1 MKTAVVTDGKYR
13 ASLAAVRALGEAG
26 FRVVVTQTRAEA
38 TVTPA
43 SFVSRFAAETRWIPG
58 SCREA
63 DYGTRLRELLEAYD
77 HPVLFC
83 TGADTLNLV
92 SSRRE
97 ELARAADF
105 LVAPQPVLDALNDKE
120 TVHRRAVEL
129 GLPVPREYDEMPD
142 RFPVVI
148 KPHCGEKAGLKARD
162 RYQIARDPGEYARQY
177 AAMRRYDPSPI
188 VQEKVEGPGE
198 GVNLLLDQS
207 SRLVCAFCHRRLRE
221 YPVTGGPSTC
231 CVSFYE
237 ETMIRQA
244 YQLLASFGLDPDQ
257 GHIINGHVPVR
268 IKKGESPVKAAGRL
282 LVIDGGLSKA
292 YQAQTGIAG
301 YTLIY
306 NSHGLFLAS
315 HEPFENTAQAIADE
329 RDIHSSL
336 TLVEPAET
344 RLMIRDTDTGRELAR
359 QIEQLHRLIAA
370 YRLGL
375 VKQRQVST
383 VDAPRVRSHSWMDRT

>member
-63 DYGTRLRELLEAYD
+63 DYGARLRELLEAYD

-129 GLPVPREYDEMPD
+129 GLPVPREYDSMPD

-162 RYQIARDPGEYARQY
+162 RYQIAREPGSTRPC
-177 AAMRRYDPSPI
+177 AAMTHPPLCRKRWR
-188 VQEKVEGPGE
+188 G
-198 GVNLLLDQS
+198 
-207 SRLVCAFCHRRLRE
+207 RE
-221 YPVTGGPSTC
+221 RGSTC
-231 CVSFYE
+231 FW
-237 ETMIRQA
+237 I
-244 YQLLASFGLDPDQ
+244 
-257 GHIINGHVPVR
+257 
-268 IKKGESPVKAAGRL
+268 KAAGWCAPSATGGCGSIRL
-282 LVIDGGLSKA
+282 RGDRPPA
-292 YQAQTGIAG
+292 
-301 YTLIY
+301 
-306 NSHGLFLAS
+306 AS
-315 HEPFENTAQAIADE
+315 AFMRRP
-329 RDIHSSL
+329 
-336 TLVEPAET
+336 
-344 RLMIRDTDTGRELAR
+344 
-359 QIEQLHRLIAA
+359 
-370 YRLGL
+370 
-375 VKQRQVST
+375 
-383 VDAPRVRSHSWMDRT
+383 

>member
-38 TVTPA
+38 AVTPA

-129 GLPVPREYDEMPD
+129 GLPVPREYDSMPD

-148 KPHCGEKAGLKARD
+148 KPHCGEKAGLKAKD

-177 AAMRRYDPSPI
+177 AAMGLYDPSPI

-231 CVSFYE
+231 CVSF
-237 ETMIRQA
+237 
-244 YQLLASFGLDPDQ
+244 
-257 GHIINGHVPVR
+257 
-268 IKKGESPVKAAGRL
+268 
-282 LVIDGGLSKA
+282 
-292 YQAQTGIAG
+292 
-301 YTLIY
+301 
-306 NSHGLFLAS
+306 
-315 HEPFENTAQAIADE
+315 
-329 RDIHSSL
+329 
-336 TLVEPAET
+336 
-344 RLMIRDTDTGRELAR
+344 
-359 QIEQLHRLIAA
+359 
-370 YRLGL
+370 
-375 VKQRQVST
+375 
-383 VDAPRVRSHSWMDRT
+383 

>member
-63 DYGTRLRELLEAYD
+63 DYGARLRELLEAYD

-129 GLPVPREYDEMPD
+129 GLPVPREYDSMPG
-142 RFPVVI
+142 P
-148 KPHCGEKAGLKARD
+148 
-162 RYQIARDPGEYARQY
+162 
-177 AAMRRYDPSPI
+177 RR
-188 VQEKVEGPGE
+188 
-198 GVNLLLDQS
+198 
-207 SRLVCAFCHRRLRE
+207 VCPAVR
-221 YPVTGGPSTC
+221 
-231 CVSFYE
+231 
-237 ETMIRQA
+237 
-244 YQLLASFGLDPDQ
+244 
-257 GHIINGHVPVR
+257 GH
-268 IKKGESPVKAAGRL
+268 
-282 LVIDGGLSKA
+282 
-292 YQAQTGIAG
+292 
-301 YTLIY
+301 
-306 NSHGLFLAS
+306 
-315 HEPFENTAQAIADE
+315 
-329 RDIHSSL
+329 
-336 TLVEPAET
+336 
-344 RLMIRDTDTGRELAR
+344 
-359 QIEQLHRLIAA
+359 
-370 YRLGL
+370 
-375 VKQRQVST
+375 
-383 VDAPRVRSHSWMDRT
+383 APL

>member
-244 YQLLASFGLDPDQ
+244 YQLLASFGFV
-257 GHIINGHVPVR
+257 GM
-268 IKKGESPVKAAGRL
+268 AM
-282 LVIDGGLSKA
+282 
-292 YQAQTGIAG
+292 
-301 YTLIY
+301 
-306 NSHGLFLAS
+306 
-315 HEPFENTAQAIADE
+315 
-329 RDIHSSL
+329 
-336 TLVEPAET
+336 VEF
-344 RLMIRDTDTGRELAR
+344 
-359 QIEQLHRLIAA
+359 
-370 YRLGL
+370 
-375 VKQRQVST
+375 
-383 VDAPRVRSHSWMDRT
+383 